1 MTEAHRIVDAKDAI
15 EFMLAGNAYMT
26 LRSARTGTRYTFR
39 ISQKKGA
46 RVWFVS
52 TLYGSDNT
60 GDYSYVGMI
69 DDNRHFRVTRKSR
82 FTDESPQVKAF
93 EWALRHLVEK
103 GEVPD
108 QLEVWHEGR
117 CGKCGRLLTVP
128 ESIANGIGPECAKR
142 RMRAEAA

>member
-1 MTEAHRIVDAKDAI
+1 MSEAHRIVDARDAI
-15 EFMLAGNAYMT
+15 AFMFAGNAYMT

-39 ISQKKGA
+39 VSQKKGA
-46 RVWFVS
+46 SVWFVS

-69 DDNRHFRVTRKSR
+69 DAQRHFRITRKSN
-82 FTDESPQVKAF
+82 FTDDSPQVKAF
-93 EWALRHLVEK
+93 EWTLRHLVEK

-117 CGKCGRLLTVP
+117 CGRCGRLLTVP

-142 RMRAEAA
+142 TMRAEAA